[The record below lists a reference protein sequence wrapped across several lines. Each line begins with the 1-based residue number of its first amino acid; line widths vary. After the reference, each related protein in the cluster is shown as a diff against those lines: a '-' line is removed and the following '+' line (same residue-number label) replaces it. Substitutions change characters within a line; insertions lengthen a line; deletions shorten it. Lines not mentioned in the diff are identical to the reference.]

1 MKNHPVA
8 SCVATSVNAGL
19 MPELR
24 DYQQDA
30 YNAAFTN
37 WESVRNV
44 LLVLPTGAGKTVV
57 LSRIV
62 NDYGQPA
69 CVIAHRQ
76 ELVSQI
82 SLALARNGV
91 RHRIIGSK
99 SVVRNIVQIQMME
112 LGISYVDPQAR
123 VGVAGVDTIIRR
135 DNLKSWCNQVRLW
148 VIDEAHHVLR
158 ENKWGKAVKL
168 FPNAVGLGVTA
179 TPERADGAGLGKH
192 ADGVFDVMY
201 VGPNMRTL
209 IDRGYLTDYRII
221 VPPSS
226 FNADALPISK
236 STGDYIDNAVREAV
250 GASSIVGSREV
261 HGDIVTHYLKFA
273 KGKLG
278 VTFVP
283 SIKIA
288 EEVKQQFIDE
298 GVPAEVVT
306 GDTPDLER
314 ARILRKFK
322 NRELLNL
329 INVDLFGE
337 GFDLP
342 AIEVVSMARPTQS
355 YGLYVQQ
362 FGRALRLME
371 GKSRAIIIDHVG
383 NISRHKLPDMGRNW
397 TLDRKD
403 KKSKSDSGG
412 IPTRV
417 CLNPLCLSA
426 YERFHDACPF
436 CGEPVPAPAVRN
448 NPKFVDGDLLEL
460 DDATLAAM
468 RAEIAEVDGPAPD
481 IVEMTN
487 QYHRKLSLSKFP
499 RSKIPDQV
507 NKKFGE
513 FQQQI
518 ADHDERR
525 EAQVALR
532 EQFAWWAGYRRSEG
546 MSDKEIYKLF
556 YIKFGMDWMTA
567 CTVHADQAYN
577 LTFQLMEECA

>member
-1 MKNHPVA
+1 MNHPMA
-8 SCVATSVNAGL
+8 SQVATAVRSAI

-30 YNAAFTN
+30 YNAAFTH

-62 NDYGQPA
+62 NDYAQPA

-91 RHRIIGSK
+91 RHRIVGPD
-99 SVVRNIVQIQMME
+99 SVIRNIVQIHMLE
-112 LGISYVDPQAR
+112 VGISYVDAQAR
-123 VGVAGVDTIIRR
+123 VGVAGVDTLIRR
-135 DNLKSWCNQVRLW
+135 PDIKSWCNQVKLW

-158 ENKWGKAVKL
+158 DNKWGKAVKL
-168 FPNAVGLGVTA
+168 FPNALGLGVTA
-179 TPERADGAGLGKH
+179 TPERADGAGLGRH

-221 VPPSS
+221 VPPTS
-226 FNADALPISK
+226 FDASALPVSK
-236 STGDYIDNAVREAV
+236 TTGDYIDNAVREAV

-273 KGKLG
+273 RGKLG

-288 EEVKQQFIDE
+288 EEVKQQFIEE
-298 GVPAEVVT
+298 GIPAEVVT
-306 GDTPDLER
+306 GETPDIER
-314 ARILRKFK
+314 ARILRRFK

-362 FGRALRLME
+362 FGRALRLLE
-371 GKSRAIIIDHVG
+371 GKERAIIIDHVG
-383 NISRHKLPDMGRNW
+383 NVSRHKLPDMGKHW
-397 TLDRKD
+397 TLDRRD
-403 KKSKSDSGG
+403 RKSQSDSGG
-412 IPTRV
+412 IPTRI

-426 YERFHDACPF
+426 YERHLDACPF
-436 CGEPVPAPAVRN
+436 CHTPIPAPAQRN
-448 NPKFVDGDLLEL
+448 EPKFVEGDLLEL

-468 RAEIAEVDGPAPD
+468 RAEIALVDGPAPD

-487 QYHRKLSLSKFP
+487 NYHAKLARSKFP
-499 RSKIPDQV
+499 QSKIVGQV
-507 NKKFGE
+507 SEKFEE
-513 FQQQI
+513 FKVQI
-518 ADHDERR
+518 AEHDERR

-532 EQFAWWAGYRRSEG
+532 EQFAWWAGYRRAEG
-546 MSDKEIYKLF
+546 LSDNEIYKLF
-556 YIKFGMDWMTA
+556 YVKYGMDWLTA
-567 CTVHADQAYN
+567 CTVGSEQAYDI
-577 LTFQLMEECA
+577 TMKLMGEC